1 MNQLRVL
8 CLLLGTLSLL
18 PAQNLVEVS
27 GKVVDAA
34 TKQPLRGARLYFK
47 RFADAVSSMMVPPDA
62 PVANAEQPPSPEQ
75 EDFLWITGEDGTFRF
90 QTKAPVKLL
99 FDASLKGYVTIGH
112 GISPR
117 NLIRIKEDSGPVTR
131 TIELHPEASISGRV
145 IDEETLKPIRG
156 LTVQPQKW
164 MMTQTS
170 RMLFFAREP
179 TTTDEQGR
187 FSITGL
193 GPGDYLVE
201 ANGGRLKF
209 QDGLPKEEFSTT
221 SELVYTRAF
230 YPDVDRPEQA
240 APISIVNGISVS
252 DLTLKMRRGK
262 AAALQVRV
270 AGPAPCP
277 ELSLRLE
284 STQRVGRGRSV
295 FSVANAT
302 ARCDESYR
310 LEGVPPGRYVLMAF
324 NTDIAG
330 EEILV
335 AFETLDLDYDRRT
348 IDLQLKP
355 QVPVRGQFVFSPPL
369 DAATIDLSKAV
380 ITFDVLD
387 RSDFRRE
394 NNRAEIQSPQAPFQT
409 QLLPDTIYHVSLVN
423 APKEI
428 GIQSVS
434 YGGTPLPRRLFKPDA
449 AALNSEFKINLAPST
464 AAIRV
469 TANGGS
475 KPLPGAQVVLLPAD
489 HDPSDPEAD
498 AVFTSADPD
507 GKAAFDHLL
516 AGTYYV
522 FAFPPLQTGK
532 QASRDRLILHTG
544 AERVTL
550 DTGATASV
558 EVRVSPD

>member
-117 NLIRIKEDSGPVTR
+117 NLIRIQENSGPVTR
-131 TIELHPEASISGRV
+131 TIELDPEAAISGRV

-156 LTVQPQKW
+156 LTVLPKHW
-164 MMTQTS
+164 MMTRTS
-170 RMLFFAREP
+170 RMLSFAGEP
-179 TTTDEQGR
+179 VTTDEQGH

-201 ANGGRLKF
+201 VNAGRLKF
-209 QDGLPKEEFSTT
+209 QDGLPKEEFSAP
-221 SELVYTRAF
+221 SELLYTRSF
-230 YPDVDRPEQA
+230 YPNVDRPEQA
-240 APISIVNGISVS
+240 ATISIVNGISIS
-252 DLTLKMRRGK
+252 DLTLKVRKVK

-270 AGPAPCP
+270 GGPAQCP
-277 ELSLRLE
+277 ELSLSLQ
-284 STQRVGRGRSV
+284 STQRVGRGHGGS
-295 FSVANAT
+295 SVANT
-302 ARCDESYR
+302 KARCRESYR
-310 LEGVPPGRYVLMAF
+310 LEGLPPGHYVLMAY
-324 NTDIAG
+324 NTTTASEDT
-330 EEILV
+330 LV
-335 AFETLDLDYDRRT
+335 AFEALDLDQDRRM

-355 QVPVRGQFVFSPPL
+355 QIPVQGQFVFTPPL
-369 DAATIDLSKAV
+369 DAATIDLAKAV
-380 ITFDVLD
+380 VTFDVLD
-387 RSDFRRE
+387 RFNFGE
-394 NNRAEIQSPQAPFQT
+394 EKNLAEIQSPQAPFQT